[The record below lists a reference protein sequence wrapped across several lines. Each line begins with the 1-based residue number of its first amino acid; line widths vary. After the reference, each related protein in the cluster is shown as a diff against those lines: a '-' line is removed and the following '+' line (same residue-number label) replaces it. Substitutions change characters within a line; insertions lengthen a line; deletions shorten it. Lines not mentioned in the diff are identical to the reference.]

1 MGADVYLRSIYE
13 PNHAKHRAEF
23 DKAVKAR
30 KSGNGSQE
38 AVSKAHVAMYSSGYF
53 RDCYNSYGLFANP
66 RYPDGG
72 TLSWWRDVSAKMLD
86 GEGQLS
92 VANAKKLLAR
102 VRAAKI
108 DLASARQVA
117 KERHS
122 VANTPWRDSKV
133 FACGAARR
141 QIPHDE
147 VIFGIFITHI
157 RRVERLANG
166 QPSYGNTRRG

>member
-38 AVSKAHVAMYSSGYF
+38 AVSKAYDQMYSCGYF
-53 RDCYNSYGLFANP
+53 RDCYNSYGLFANL
-66 RYPDGG
+66 RDPDGG

-117 KERHS
+117 KEQHDKPPT
-122 VANTPWRDSKV
+122 VEHYEQWRAELVTILEQSIKLGEPLDCS
-133 FACGAARR
+133 
-141 QIPHDE
+141 
-147 VIFGIFITHI
+147 
-157 RRVERLANG
+157 L
-166 QPSYGNTRRG
+166 